1 MVMRPFRN
9 GTPRQPTEESDMRM
23 GLIVAGIIIAA
34 LGIAGWLGQLN
45 FNHDKEVLKV
55 GGLSATVQQ
64 EKTVPQW
71 IGGIA
76 VLVGA
81 GLVVVGAMRR

>member
-1 MVMRPFRN
+1 MRTGF
-9 GTPRQPTEESDMRM
+9 
-23 GLIVAGIIIAA
+23 IIAGIIIAA
-34 LGIAGWLGQLN
+34 LGIAGWMGKLN
-45 FNHDKEVLKV
+45 FNHDKEVLKI
-55 GGLSATVQQ
+55 GDLSAKVQE

-71 IGGIA
+71 LGGIA

>member
-1 MVMRPFRN
+1 MRTGF
-9 GTPRQPTEESDMRM
+9 
-23 GLIVAGIIIAA
+23 IIAGILIAA
-34 LGIAGWLGQLN
+34 LGIAGWMGKLN

-55 GGLSATVQQ
+55 GDLSAKVEE

-71 IGGIA
+71 LGGIA

>member
-1 MVMRPFRN
+1 MRI
-9 GTPRQPTEESDMRM
+9 
-23 GLIVAGIIIAA
+23 GLIVAGILLAA
-34 LGIAGWLGQLN
+34 LGIAGFLGKLN

-55 GGLSATVQQ
+55 GDLSATVQE

-71 IGGIA
+71 LGGIA

-81 GLVVVGAMRR
+81 GLVVAGIARK